1 MANYNIRLRIKKW
14 MLDSF
19 REHVRIGEFIK
30 YFTIIEY
37 V

>member
-1 MANYNIRLRIKKW
+1 MENHNIKLRIKKM

-30 YFTIIEY
+30 YFTILE
-37 V
+37 